1 MTGRRR
7 RSPLLASPS
16 PLNIDALGAAAA
28 LPATVSETGY
38 NGLFGELD
46 TCSGVATVTTSN
58 AHGPSAT
65 YTVTG
70 VNAGNCSITF
80 SDTFA
85 QQATISVVVTTSGF
99 TINKK

>member
-1 MTGRRR
+1 V
-7 RSPLLASPS
+7 ASPN
-16 PLNIDALGAAAA
+16 PVNVDALGSAAAQA
-28 LPATVSETGY
+28 ATVQETGY
-38 NGLFGELD
+38 GGLFGELD
-46 TCSGVATVTTSN
+46 TCTGIATVATSN

-70 VNAGNCSITF
+70 VSAGNCSITF

-85 QQATISVVVTTSGF
+85 QQQTISVVVTTSGF